1 MSESVSLLLAIL
13 FPVLAGTALLVVRK
27 KDDRKIILAYVG
39 VVLGITGVLVIN
51 ALTTKETE
59 IVLFELMEHVPIVLK
74 LDGFGKLFLAIVSIV
89 WILAGCFSF
98 TYMKHEKNEKR
109 YFGFYLVTFGV
120 LIGLGCAGNLITM
133 YAFYEFMTLVSFPLV
148 IHNQSKEAVM
158 AGLKY
163 LFYSFFGAYMALFGL
178 FFLCR
183 YTTTLTFTAGG
194 TLNMELAAGHE
205 TLLLVAA
212 CLMLVGF
219 GVKAGMFPL
228 HAWLPTAH
236 PVAPAPASALLSG
249 ILTKAGMFGILVLT
263 SYLFLGCTAWGA
275 LILIIG
281 VCTMVVG
288 AVLALFSIDIKRTLA
303 CSSVSQIGF
312 ILVGVGMSGLL
323 GEENLLAVR
332 GSLLHMVNH
341 SLIKLALFMA
351 AGVIFMNVHEL
362 NLNKI
367 RGFGRKKPLLNYI
380 FLMGALGIGGMPL
393 WNGYVS
399 KTLIHES
406 IVEYTKLLEGGT
418 ASSIFSI
425 GAMKGIEWAF
435 LISGGLTV
443 AYMTKLY
450 VAVFVE
456 KNSDSAVQ
464 EKYDNLRGTYMNGLS
479 ATVLTISATLLPI
492 MGLLPGQVMSR
503 VADLGQG
510 FMQVEKEADK
520 VAWFSFENLKGA
532 AISILIGAIIYLVI
546 VRFWMMKKEN
556 GSIVYIN
563 RWNQYLDLE
572 NLIYRPILLG
582 ALPFVF
588 GVVCRVLD
596 SMIDAVVVF
605 LRKTVYRDS
614 KLPHELAE
622 GTFLTHAGGCF
633 VNGMQRVAN
642 ATVFRKHPKEV
653 DYEHKFALLQ
663 EEWSEDTTII
673 GRSLSFGLL
682 LFCAGLIITVV
693 YLLV

>member
-1 MSESVSLLLAIL
+1 M
-13 FPVLAGTALLVVRK
+13 GALLEVPE
-27 KDDRKIILAYVG
+27 ICG
-39 VVLGITGVLVIN
+39 LGLHF
-51 ALTTKETE
+51 E
-59 IVLFELMEHVPIVLK
+59 I
-74 LDGFGKLFLAIVSIV
+74 DGFRILYGSIAAFMWLMSTLFSKEYLSHYTNK
-89 WILAGCFSF
+89 GRYYCFTLLTFFATEGVFFSADFYTTFIFFEIMSF
-98 TYMKHEKNEKR
+98 TSYVWVAFDEKKESLRAAATYLAVAVIGGLVMLMGIFLLYDTMGTLVFDELVGSYERMRMLSNSGVPESR
-109 YFGFYLVTFGV
+109 LMAAGLCMLFGF
-120 LIGLGCAGNLITM
+120 
-133 YAFYEFMTLVSFPLV
+133 
-148 IHNQSKEAVM
+148 
-158 AGLKY
+158 
-163 LFYSFFGAYMALFGL
+163 GA
-178 FFLCR
+178 
-183 YTTTLTFTAGG
+183 
-194 TLNMELAAGHE
+194 
-205 TLLLVAA
+205 
-212 CLMLVGF
+212 
-219 GVKAGMFPL
+219 KAGAFPL
-228 HAWLPTAH
+228 HIWLPKAH

-464 EKYDNLRGTYMNGLS
+464 ERYDSLRGTYMNGLS

-510 FMQVEKEADK
+510 FMQVEKEAGK

>member
-1 MSESVSLLLAIL
+1 MGALLEVPEICGLGLHFEIDGFLILYGSIAAFMWLMSTLFSKEYLSHYTNKGRYYCFTLLTFFATEGVFFSADFYTTFIFFEIMSFTSYVWVAFDEKKESLRAAATYLAVAVIGGLVMLMGIFLLYDTMGTLVFDELVGSYERMRMLSNSGVSESKLMAAGLCML
-13 FPVLAGTALLVVRK
+13 F
-27 KDDRKIILAYVG
+27 
-39 VVLGITGVLVIN
+39 
-51 ALTTKETE
+51 
-59 IVLFELMEHVPIVLK
+59 
-74 LDGFGKLFLAIVSIV
+74 GFGA
-89 WILAGCFSF
+89 
-98 TYMKHEKNEKR
+98 
-109 YFGFYLVTFGV
+109 
-120 LIGLGCAGNLITM
+120 
-133 YAFYEFMTLVSFPLV
+133 
-148 IHNQSKEAVM
+148 
-158 AGLKY
+158 
-163 LFYSFFGAYMALFGL
+163 
-178 FFLCR
+178 
-183 YTTTLTFTAGG
+183 
-194 TLNMELAAGHE
+194 
-205 TLLLVAA
+205 
-212 CLMLVGF
+212 
-219 GVKAGMFPL
+219 KAGAFPL
-228 HAWLPTAH
+228 HIWLPKAH

-418 ASSIFSI
+418 ASSIFNI

-510 FMQVEKEADK
+510 FMQVEKEAGK